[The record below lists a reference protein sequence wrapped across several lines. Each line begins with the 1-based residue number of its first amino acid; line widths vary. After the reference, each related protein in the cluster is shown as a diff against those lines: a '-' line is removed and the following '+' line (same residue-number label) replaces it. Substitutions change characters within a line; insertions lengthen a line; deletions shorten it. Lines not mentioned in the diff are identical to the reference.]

1 MLSDGVV
8 RIPPGSREELKFLDN
23 TSLLDRLSSDE
34 KYAYKQN
41 LSKKVRFFVWKRRS
55 HDTWEFVFINHLLE
69 ITDFFIPFQVF
80 RHSNIYLYDIVR
92 VEDGKTL
99 A

>member
-41 LSKKVRFFVWKRRS
+41 LSKKVRFFV
-55 HDTWEFVFINHLLE
+55 
-69 ITDFFIPFQVF
+69 
-80 RHSNIYLYDIVR
+80 
-92 VEDGKTL
+92 
-99 A
+99 